1 MVPTRA
7 PLLPNAKE
15 NQELGS
21 FQDRAVLVSLR
32 KLSAKH
38 YVAHR
43 KYLGGRGAGGYGGQM
58 GRESDDMGK
67 VSIP

>member
-1 MVPTRA
+1 MAPTRA

-21 FQDRAVLVSLR
+21 FQDRAILVSLR

-43 KYLGGRGAGGYGGQM
+43 KYLGGWGVEYGGQM